1 MALVSPL
8 DLLTVT
14 DNEQDVIRC
23 LVRRPRITALEIS
36 GFTKIP
42 LKELETLLKQMVS
55 DSRVVQLTLN
65 EAVCFEV
72 LFSENKGAEKNSGKK
87 GSSVLDMLF
96 P

>member
-42 LKELETLLKQMVS
+42 LMELETLLKQMVS

-72 LFSENKGAEKNSGKK
+72 SFSENKGSEKNSGKK

>member
-72 LFSENKGAEKNSGKK
+72 SFSENKSSEKNSGKK

>member
-1 MALVSPL
+1 MAFVSPL

-14 DNEQDVIRC
+14 NNEQDVIRC
-23 LVRRPRITALEIS
+23 LVRRPRLTAPEIS

-72 LFSENKGAEKNSGKK
+72 LFSESKGSEKNSGKK